1 MSNILTNLD
10 LAVCVGGI
18 LTVMAIGMI
27 ASRKEEVQGRPE
39 GSQDDNSTAATGSDL
54 VNRIRDFFGLT

>member
-18 LTVMAIGMI
+18 LTVMVIGMI
-27 ASRKEEVQGRPE
+27 ASRKE
-39 GSQDDNSTAATGSDL
+39 DNAG
-54 VNRIRDFFGLT
+54 DFFLAGRTIPW